1 VKYYQRLKD
10 IRKDNDKSQEQIA
23 RIIGT
28 SQQQYGRWEQGIW
41 QMPIEHY
48 KTLALYYNVSIDY
61 LSGLTNIPTTIDGA
75 PYRISKNI
83 SITNKGGNNK
93 INIKN

>member
-1 VKYYQRLKD
+1 
-10 IRKDNDKSQEQIA
+10 
-23 RIIGT
+23 
-28 SQQQYGRWEQGIW
+28 
-41 QMPIEHY
+41 MPIEHY